1 MRDRSPGFTFSAL
14 QQRCYLIISDRAL
27 SKAAAKNLVFDTFSN
42 RQNIQVTT
50 HDPKGLHL
58 LGDHCEGIITSFS
71 FGASLVVQRV
81 KHLPAVGE
89 TCIWSLDREG
99 PLEKEMAT
107 HIHTLA
113 WKIPWTEKPGRLQSI
128 VSQRVGH
135 YWATSL
141 SFTFHFP

>member
-71 FGASLVVQRV
+71 FGASLVVERVNICLQWGRPSFDPWIGKVPWRRKWQLTSILLPGKSHGQRS
-81 KHLPAVGE
+81 LVGY
-89 TCIWSLDREG
+89 S
-99 PLEKEMAT
+99 P
-107 HIHTLA
+107 
-113 WKIPWTEKPGRLQSI
+113 
-128 VSQRVGH
+128 
-135 YWATSL
+135 
-141 SFTFHFP
+141 